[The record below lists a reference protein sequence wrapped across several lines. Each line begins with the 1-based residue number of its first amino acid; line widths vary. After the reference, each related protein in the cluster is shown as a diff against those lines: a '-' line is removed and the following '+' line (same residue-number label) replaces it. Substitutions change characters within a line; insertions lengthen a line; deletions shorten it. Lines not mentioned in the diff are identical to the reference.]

1 MTSPLGPNTI
11 PVGQTI
17 PCFNVAGPLQIWV
30 NTGAAYATQ
39 FLGWTRGG
47 VSIQEQAFI
56 SELKSDL
63 SGGEQGAPADFQ
75 YVGVQHTVEAE
86 LAQFNTGVLA
96 ALERRFNA
104 AITPVTIGT
113 LLSCSGANF
122 RMLLVAANFGR
133 LYTRVFVNEPIT
145 YAPVGTAVSF
155 PRITF
160 TCLQD
165 LGNIDT
171 SPYTVATSSSGALPY
186 YTVSG
191 STVTFSPSGP

>member
-11 PVGQTI
+11 PVGQTV
-17 PCFNVAGPLQIWV
+17 PCFTVAGPLQLWV
-30 NTGAAYATQ
+30 NTGASYATQ

-75 YVGVQHTVEAE
+75 YVGIQHTVEAE
-86 LAQFNTGVLA
+86 LAQFNVGVLA

-122 RMLLVAANFGR
+122 RLLLIAANFAR

-145 YAPVGTAVSF
+145 YAPIGTPATF

-165 LGNIDT
+165 LGNTDN
-171 SPYTVATSSSGALPY
+171 SPWVGSNSGSAPGFS
-186 YTVSG
+186 VSG
-191 STVTFSPSGP
+191 STVTFAPSGP